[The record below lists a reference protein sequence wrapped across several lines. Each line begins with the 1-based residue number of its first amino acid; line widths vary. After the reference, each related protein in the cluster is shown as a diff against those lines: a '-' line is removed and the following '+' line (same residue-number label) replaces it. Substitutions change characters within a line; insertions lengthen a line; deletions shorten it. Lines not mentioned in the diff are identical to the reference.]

1 MRKLVRLFHTQI
13 RNILDIEIG
22 VHWTFIKLTILT
34 FTESLIWNFWLVQY
48 GTTSFFF
55 LYFWVFVLLHD
66 RLRFLNIISYLSQ
79 LLFIVFL
86 GHNYLIGLIFRL
98 RFQLQLIN
106 DHLCFWLLSFCSKWH
121 VRLCTIALDNFR
133 LFYQSLL

>member
-1 MRKLVRLFHTQI
+1 MRKLVGLFHTQI

-22 VHWTFIKLTILT
+22 VHWTFIKLRILT

-55 LYFWVFVLLHD
+55 LYFWVFVLLHN

-79 LLFIVFL
+79 FLFIVFL

-98 RFQLQLIN
+98 GFQLQLIN
-106 DHLCFWLLSFCSKWH
+106 DHLCLWLLSFCSKRH
-121 VRLCTIALDNFR
+121 VSLCIIALDNFR